1 MENSGPVSPAV
12 TTGSLPK
19 ATGEGLAMDGQATSM
34 VNVGPR
40 RVGPVVLLGAP
51 GAGKGT
57 QAKKIIEICKVPQ
70 ISTGDI
76 LRANVAA
83 GTELGKK
90 AKEVMDRGELVPDHM
105 VCDMVAGRLVEADCH
120 RGFVLDGFPRTLPQ
134 AKWLD
139 SFLGSEVF
147 EKQGCYGL
155 RPVVIEI
162 AVSYNQLF
170 KRLTGR
176 RSCPSCGRIY
186 NVYFQPPRV
195 AEICDV
201 DGTKLVTRKDDSES
215 VIAERLKEYEKQTLP
230 LTEYYR
236 SLGRLHVID
245 GDQDMDLVTAAT
257 LKVLEDGD
265 RL

>member
-1 MENSGPVSPAV
+1 MIG
-12 TTGSLPK
+12 L
-19 ATGEGLAMDGQATSM
+19 ATKGGGRGLAMGTKATSM
-34 VNVGPR
+34 ATVEPK

-57 QAKKIIEICKVPQ
+57 QAKKIIEIAHVPQ

-83 GTELGKK
+83 STELGKK
-90 AKEVMDRGELVPDHM
+90 AKSIMERGELVPDHL
-105 VCDMVAGRLVEADCH
+105 VCDMVASRIVEADCH
-120 RGFVLDGFPRTLPQ
+120 KGFILDGFPRTVAQ

-139 SFLGSEVF
+139 DFLASQIF

-186 NVYFQPPRV
+186 NVYFQPPRTD
-195 AEICDV
+195 ETCDV
-201 DGTKLVTRKDDSES
+201 EGAKLVTRKDDSEA
-215 VIAERLKEYEKQTLP
+215 VISERLKEYEKQTKP
-230 LTEYYR
+230 LTDYYR
-236 SLGRLHVID
+236 ERGRLHVVD
-245 GDQDMDLVTAAT
+245 GEQDMDTVTAAT
-257 LKVLEDGD
+257 LKVLENGN

>member
-1 MENSGPVSPAV
+1 MG
-12 TTGSLPK
+12 TK
-19 ATGEGLAMDGQATSM
+19 ATSM
-34 VNVGPR
+34 ATVEPK
-40 RVGPVVLLGAP
+40 RVGPVILLGAP

-57 QAKKIIEICKVPQ
+57 QAKKIVDLARVPQ

-83 GTELGKK
+83 NTELGRQ
-90 AKEVMDRGELVPDHM
+90 AKSIMERGDLVPDHL
-105 VCDMVAGRLVEADCH
+105 VCDMVAARIVEADCH
-120 RGFVLDGFPRTLPQ
+120 RGFILDGFPRTVAQ

-139 SFLGSEVF
+139 EFLRGEIF

-155 RPVVIEI
+155 KPVVIEI

-186 NVYFQPPRV
+186 NVYFQPPQFNEV
-195 AEICDV
+195 CDV
-201 DGTKLVTRKDDSES
+201 DGTKLDTRKDDTEG
-215 VIAERLKEYEKQTLP
+215 VIAERLKEYERQTKP
-230 LTEYYR
+230 LTDYYR
-236 SLGRLHVID
+236 AAGRLHVID
-245 GDQDMDLVTAAT
+245 GERDMDAVTAET
-257 LKVLEDGD
+257 LKVLENGN

>member
-1 MENSGPVSPAV
+1 MGA
-12 TTGSLPK
+12 K
-19 ATGEGLAMDGQATSM
+19 ATSM
-34 VNVGPR
+34 ARVEPK

-57 QAKKIIEICKVPQ
+57 QAKKIVEVARIPQ

-76 LRANVAA
+76 LRANVTAN
-83 GTELGKK
+83 TELGRQ
-90 AKEVMDRGELVPDHM
+90 AKSIMERGELVPDHL
-105 VCDMVAGRLVEADCH
+105 VCDMVASRLVEADCH
-120 RGFVLDGFPRTLPQ
+120 RGFILDGFPRTVAQ

-139 SFLGSEVF
+139 EFLGGEIF

-155 RPVVIEI
+155 KPVVIEI
-162 AVSYNQLF
+162 QVSYNQLF

-186 NVYFQPPRV
+186 NVYFQPPRTDAV
-195 AEICDV
+195 CDV

-215 VIAERLKEYEKQTLP
+215 VIAERLKEYEKLTKP

-236 SLGRLHVID
+236 SMGRLHVID
-245 GDQDMDLVTAAT
+245 GERDMETVTAET
-257 LKVLEDGD
+257 LKVLENGN